1 MILNLEPLNCEEYID
16 KTTKNNVGVISI
28 PTRFFYTPIK
38 DMVDIFDVT
47 NTKCRKFIIN
57 NNDNFFKFIQ
67 TCYSLSCEPEP
78 DSWTNKN
85 GKKKSFLNWMK
96 DNNVREKTNNPVI
109 QTNERHNFFKFD
121 INKFDNEVIIT
132 VFDTKKD
139 KRLLI
144 DGLHRAAALTMV
156 CEENISIPTI
166 VIYECYGEQVDVIFP
181 CDIHQL

>member
-1 MILNLEPLNCEEYID
+1 MNSEPLNCEEYIN
-16 KTTKNNVGVISI
+16 KSKNKAGVISI
-28 PTRFFYTPIK
+28 ITRDYYTPIK
-38 DMVDIFDVT
+38 DLVDIFDVT

-57 NNDNFFKFIQ
+57 SNDKFCKFVE

-78 DSWTNKN
+78 DSWTNKI
-85 GKKKSFLNWMK
+85 GKKTPFLKWMK
-96 DNNVREKTNNPVI
+96 DNNVREIANNHII
-109 QTNERHNFFKFD
+109 QSKEKRNFFKFD

-156 CEENISIPTI
+156 CEENISIPRIT
-166 VIYECYGEQVDVIFP
+166 VHECYGEQVDIFFP